1 MALLA
6 ALRDLVWMVVGVL
19 VVAVLAELILERLPK
34 GPPITFH
41 SVEAAAERVPRGGRL
56 VLRVSATKQRDECRW
71 SIDRYIAN
79 AHDELQLL
87 PVLTETPLLEPG
99 SRSITVG
106 IPLPEDLEPGRYR
119 YFSIWSYDCPDRPYT
134 VRFGPVA
141 FAVTDGDGAATAA
154 TDGRRHRGGRPRR

>member
-6 ALRDLVWMVVGVL
+6 SLRDLVWMVVGVL
-19 VVAVLAELILERLPK
+19 VVAVLAEMILGRIPK

-41 SVEAAAERVPRGGRL
+41 SVEAVAERVPRGGRL
-56 VLRVSATKQRDECRW
+56 VLRVSATKHRDECRW
-71 SIDRYIAN
+71 TIDRYVAN

-106 IPLPEDLEPGRYR
+106 IPLPESLGPGRYR

-141 FAVTDGDGAATAA
+141 FTVAAADGAATGAS
-154 TDGRRHRGGRPRR
+154 DGRRRRGG